1 MGYSSR
7 NVCIP
12 VLRNVYIPVLI
23 AVAHSLG
30 SAEPAWT
37 PELGGA
43 LILIVRRHFGPLDL
57 ISLISPAGRIYFP
70 PILWKRKLRTGEG
83 KTIAQVLQ
91 LELAPTSQEE
101 KASL

>member
-12 VLRNVYIPVLI
+12 VLQNVYSPVLS
-23 AVAHSLG
+23 AVAHYVG

-43 LILIVRRHFGPLDL
+43 LILIVPRHFGPLDL

-83 KTIAQVLQ
+83 KTIAQVLR